1 MSITPELRALARSA
15 YRQLYRASTVTFSGD
30 APVLRGQASRM
41 VSPNVLLTV
50 FCPAFRSKL
59 RQDAFSGK
67 AETNPAIYQDQ
78 ADGALKVAAFLR
90 QNVIQA
96 ARVADEENTWSK
108 FSSLPHCFTSPEPT
122 GLKITKDTEL
132 GSNDSIKSPPMETDR
147 QARRREKEH
156 NHPDAA
162 LLDNVTRVPRMNFSV
177 LKKAHKERVIPA
189 LREEDLEETF
199 VRGSGPGGQSINKTE
214 NNVQLLHKPTM
225 IRVSCQMT
233 RSLEQ
238 NRKLARRLL
247 VEKLDQIANPGLS
260 KDEMRRAK
268 QRERERRR
276 RKKAKKKGL
285 NNTETDP

>member
-1 MSITPELRALARSA
+1 
-15 YRQLYRASTVTFSGD
+15 
-30 APVLRGQASRM
+30 
-41 VSPNVLLTV
+41 
-50 FCPAFRSKL
+50 
-59 RQDAFSGK
+59 
-67 AETNPAIYQDQ
+67 
-78 ADGALKVAAFLR
+78 
-90 QNVIQA
+90 
-96 ARVADEENTWSK
+96 
-108 FSSLPHCFTSPEPT
+108 
-122 GLKITKDTEL
+122 
-132 GSNDSIKSPPMETDR
+132 
-147 QARRREKEH
+147 
-156 NHPDAA
+156 
-162 LLDNVTRVPRMNFSV
+162 MNYSV
-177 LKKAHKERVIPA
+177 LKNAHKERVIPE

-260 KDEMRRAK
+260 KDEMRRAR

-285 NNTETDP
+285 KNDTEAES